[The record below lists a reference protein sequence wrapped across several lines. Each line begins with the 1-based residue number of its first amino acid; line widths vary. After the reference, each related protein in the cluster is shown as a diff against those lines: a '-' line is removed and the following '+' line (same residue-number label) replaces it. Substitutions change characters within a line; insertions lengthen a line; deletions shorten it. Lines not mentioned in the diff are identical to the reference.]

1 MRPVRTA
8 EGHKDSRRL
17 RPKRLGGELLAL
29 QFPVSSQQRV
39 YTPGGDPAGAP
50 TAPGSSCC
58 GRRQS
63 SGHSAHIGPEVEV
76 HYRWHPL
83 YGRRVRQHRSEQRLA
98 GRYVYLEAAPGVVT
112 VVAAWMLDPVTC
124 AAMAI
129 GAPRVAVSAL
139 IDLHHLL
146 IERGFRQSSLDDP
159 NIVQEEQ
166 DEEPADVDTAVSGPA
181 PAQHAVRFQKASGDE
196 PLGAQDGARRA
207 RGPLVGGRRRRGG
220 GA

>member
-1 MRPVRTA
+1 MAQRSAPPSEPANRWFL
-8 EGHKDSRRL
+8 RR
-17 RPKRLGGELLAL
+17 
-29 QFPVSSQQRV
+29 S
-39 YTPGGDPAGAP
+39 
-50 TAPGSSCC
+50 
-58 GRRQS
+58 QS

-112 VVAAWMLDPVTC
+112 VVAAWMLDPVACT
-124 AAMAI
+124 AMSI

-146 IERGFRQSSLDDP
+146 IERGFRRSSRDDP

-196 PLGAQDGARRA
+196 LVGAQDGARRA

-220 GA
+220 GGS